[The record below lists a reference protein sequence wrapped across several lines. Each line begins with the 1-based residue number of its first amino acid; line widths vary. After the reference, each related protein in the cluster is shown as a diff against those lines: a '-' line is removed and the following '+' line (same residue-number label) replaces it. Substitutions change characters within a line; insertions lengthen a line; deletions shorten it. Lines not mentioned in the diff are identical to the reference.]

1 MPCVCPRSRIAGH
14 AHRCLAAPKHGH
26 DRETNMNKWTLP
38 LVLAGA
44 TTLVAL
50 PDMASAQ
57 SGQAV
62 INSSANVRAGPAVDY
77 PVVAQAGSGMPVT
90 VYGCLSD
97 YSWCDIGLP
106 GTRGWIYAALLSYPY
121 QGNPVPVLNYGTM
134 IGLPVVTFSIGA
146 YWGNYYRNRPWYHD
160 QRYWHRPPP
169 GPRPPSWGGGRP
181 PGHSPG
187 PGPRP
192 PGHGAGHGPGPRPP
206 GHGAGPGPRPPG
218 GGGGHGPRPPGG
230 GHSGGHGSGHGGGH
244 GGRPPGGN
252 HGGGGPGG
260 PNR

>member
-1 MPCVCPRSRIAGH
+1 
-14 AHRCLAAPKHGH
+14 
-26 DRETNMNKWTLP
+26 MNKWTLP
-38 LVLAGA
+38 LMLAGA

-50 PDMASAQ
+50 PDVASAQ

-62 INSSANVRAGPAVDY
+62 INSSANVRAGPAADY

-134 IGLPVVTFSIGA
+134 IGLPIVTFSIGA

-169 GPRPPSWGGGRP
+169 GPRPPSWGGARP
-181 PGHSPG
+181 PGHYPGPGPRPPGHYPGPRPPGHGAG

-218 GGGGHGPRPPGG
+218 GSGGHGGHGPRPPGG
-230 GHSGGHGSGHGGGH
+230 GGNGGGH
-244 GGRPPGGN
+244 GGRPPGGGG

-260 PNR
+260 QNR